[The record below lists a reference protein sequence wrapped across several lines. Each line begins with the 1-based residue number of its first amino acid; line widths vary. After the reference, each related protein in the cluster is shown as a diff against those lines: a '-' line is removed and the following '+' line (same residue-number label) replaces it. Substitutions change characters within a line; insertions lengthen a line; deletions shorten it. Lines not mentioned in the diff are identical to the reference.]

1 MITPEFSRLIP
12 VDRIGLKEKSF
23 DIEAD
28 AKELKALA
36 QRLGI
41 PQVRSAKAS
50 VALKLIRGGTVVLL
64 KGRVQAALVQNCVV
78 TLDPVQT
85 EVDEEFTLTYSVE
98 SKHGPAEVVVDLAEE
113 DPPEPVENGQIDIGE
128 AAAEHLALAMDPFPR
143 APGVSF
149 QPLPEEP
156 VEEPKKVSPFEVLAS
171 PRKKV

>member
-1 MITPEFSRLIP
+1 MITPEFARLIP

-23 DIEAD
+23 DIDAD
-28 AKELKALA
+28 AKERKALA

-41 PQVRSAKAS
+41 PEVRK
-50 VALKLIRGGTVVLL
+50 VAAQISLKLIRGGSVVLL
-64 KGRVQAALVQNCVV
+64 KGRVQAGLVQNCVV
-78 TLDPVQT
+78 TLDPVDT

-98 SKHGPAEVVVDLAEE
+98 SKHGPSEVVVDLAEE

-149 QPLPEEP
+149 QAPPETP
-156 VEEPKKVSPFEVLAS
+156 IEEPKKANPFEVLAT